1 LLEVKGS
8 AELAGQAVAAFDEAA
23 AAGAVAALEGQLA
36 ALAAPAAIAPAE
48 MNELLA
54 GFREEAGEHF
64 DALQAALLAL
74 EKEPG
79 RRALVDELLRQAH
92 TLKGSASMVGLAPMS
107 ETAHALESVL
117 VLMRAGVLGGES
129 AFDRLHA
136 ALDGMRA
143 LVPLGHDP
151 DAALR
156 AAT

>member
-1 LLEVKGS
+1 RVGAARGLATAAGLCGLADIKGG
-8 AELAGQAVAAFDEAA
+8 AELAGRAIAAFDEAA

-36 ALAAPAAIAPAE
+36 ALAAPPPSAIAPAE

-64 DALQAALLAL
+64 DALQAALIAL

-92 TLKGSASMVGLAPMS
+92 TLKGSASMVGLSPMS

-117 VLMRAGVLGGES
+117 VLIRAGALGGE
-129 AFDRLHA
+129 AVFDRLHA
-136 ALDGMRA
+136 ALDG
-143 LVPLGHDP
+143 
-151 DAALR
+151 
-156 AAT
+156 